1 MKKDNI
7 GIAIVSVV
15 VAMLLIA
22 VLIRPGAALV
32 VPSGESQTLLS
43 LACELA

>member
-22 VLIRPGAALV
+22 VLIRPGTASV
-32 VPSGESQTLLS
+32 VPSGESQTLLY
-43 LACELA
+43 LAR